1 MEQLD
6 PFKPVTQNFQKGTL
20 VITAS
25 IEVFF
30 LLSRALGDA
39 SWAGPSQL
47 SAQWGFITAWF
58 LLSLDQRIISPMFF
72 PPFARPDILKRHW
85 ETSQIVTMGTKTGKK
100 ANGLGSH
107 NLLSG
112 VLL

>member
-1 MEQLD
+1 
-6 PFKPVTQNFQKGTL
+6 
-20 VITAS
+20 
-25 IEVFF
+25 
-30 LLSRALGDA
+30 
-39 SWAGPSQL
+39 
-47 SAQWGFITAWF
+47 
-58 LLSLDQRIISPMFF
+58 MFF

-85 ETSQIVTMGTKTGKK
+85 ETSQIETMGPKTGKK